1 MNTGYAYFPLGLG
14 YIAGV
19 LNENGNNCLIY
30 NGEAPRSEDESKPK
44 FKGGDF
50 SSIMSAHQEY
60 LANLDDKNFFVWN
73 QFEETLNEFN
83 PDIVGILVR
92 TPLVNSAMM
101 INKLVKNW
109 KKNCLIVWGGPHP
122 TVAPDEVMSMPE
134 VDFLVYG
141 EGEYTMVE
149 LVQSLKDKKNLEG
162 IKGLYYKDGSGKVFK
177 NQKREYIQDLD
188 KLPFPARSMVAKGDI
203 YVPGAYADLM
213 GSRGCP
219 FQCSYCSAYSTWGRK
234 TRYRSI
240 PSIMEELRLMKDKYN
255 CEIVRFVD
263 DTLTIDRNWVKELC
277 QALIKE
283 NLGIKWGCLTRI
295 NLIDDDLLNL
305 MVKAGCYRID
315 VGIESGSPRILQ
327 MMKKGITIKDIFRGS
342 KLLDKYGF
350 DWTAFFLTGFPYE
363 TMEDLKATAK
373 IMKKINPYRMV
384 LSSFTPYPGTEEYD
398 RARSAGVLPEK
409 INWGMYDHNSPHNF
423 FMKNVS
429 KEDYRKFF
437 NDLSDWVS
445 MRNTHRIRGKELFYL
460 THPVSFV
467 RKFFK
472 FAKKRI

>member
-14 YIAGV
+14 YVAGV
-19 LNENGNNCLIY
+19 LNENGHNCLIY
-30 NGEAPRSEDESKPK
+30 NGEAPRSGNEGKPK

-60 LANLDDKNFFVWN
+60 LVNLEDENFFVWK
-73 QFEETLNEFN
+73 QFKETLNEFN
-83 PDIVGILVR
+83 PDMVGILVR

-101 INKLVKNW
+101 INKLIKNW
-109 KKNCLIVWGGPHP
+109 KKECLIVWGGPHP
-122 TVAPDEVMSMPE
+122 TVAPDEVMVLPE
-134 VDFLVYG
+134 VSFLVYG

-149 LVQSLKDKKNLEG
+149 LAQALETKKSLAG
-162 IKGLYYKDGSGKVFK
+162 IKGLYYKDASEKVFK
-177 NQKREYIQDLD
+177 NPKREYIQNLD
-188 KLPFPARSMVAKGDI
+188 ELPFPARDMVVKGDI
-203 YVPGAYADLM
+203 YVPGAYADVM

-219 FQCSYCSAYSTWGRK
+219 FQCSYCSAHSTWGRK

-240 PSIMEELRLMKDKYN
+240 PSIIEELRLMKDKYN

-263 DTLTIDRNWVKELC
+263 DTLTINRKWVEELC

-283 NLGIKWGCLTRI
+283 KLGIKWGCLTRI
-295 NLIDDDLLNL
+295 NLIDRNLLKL
-305 MVKAGCYRID
+305 MARAGCYRID
-315 VGIESGSPRILQ
+315 VGIESGSPRVLQ
-327 MMKKGITIKDIFRGS
+327 MMKKGINIKDIFKGS

-363 TMEDLKATAK
+363 TMEDLKETAK

-437 NDLSDWVS
+437 NDLSDYVS
-445 MRNTHRIRGKELFYL
+445 RRNTHRIRGKELFYL
-460 THPVSFV
+460 THPMSFI
-467 RKFFK
+467 RRFFK